1 MGRRQEFVLSNAS
14 MGRSV
19 GEGRRVAS
27 GNNLGAPSS
36 LGRSE

>member
-14 MGRSV
+14 VGRSV

-27 GNNLGAPSS
+27 GNNLGAPTYS
-36 LGRSE
+36 